1 MNVKYKN
8 LKIILCVLATLR
20 DNLSEVSGLSG
31 FVFCHARAKRSIRNV
46 EPLSLR
52 MTKKHMLCPNE
63 QRKN

>member
-20 DNLSEVSGLSG
+20 DNLSEVSG